1 MPVRAVWKG
10 YLKFGAASC
19 AVKLVGA
26 TSDADKVRFRI
37 LNRKT
42 RTPVKAAY
50 LDEETG
56 EVVAPEDQIK
66 GFELEGGE
74 YLRIEPE
81 ELKKLKL
88 TSEHTL
94 EVGATVALEEIDKRY
109 LEKPYYLIPAD
120 AMAAESYAVIRDA
133 LQSSKAAARSCVVLY
148 QRGREVVIE
157 PKGKGML
164 MTTLRDH
171 DEVLSEN
178 QVFGSAGDVK
188 PDSEMV
194 EIADLLIEKKTGKFD
209 PSGFEDRYE
218 NALIAMLEARKA
230 GRKPPK
236 PISAPKRTNV
246 VDLAAVL
253 RKSLEKEGIGKPAKG
268 PSKRPAA
275 KRGKAAA

>member
-1 MPVRAVWKG
+1 MK
-10 YLKFGAASC
+10 S
-19 AVKLVGA
+19 
-26 TSDADKVRFRI
+26 
-37 LNRKT
+37 
-42 RTPVKAAY
+42 AY

-56 EVVAPEDQIK
+56 EAVAPEDQIK
-66 GFELEGGE
+66 GYELEGGE

-94 EVGATVALEEIDKRY
+94 DVEATVAIDAIDKRY

-133 LQSSKAAARSCVVLY
+133 LESSRAAARSCVVLY

-171 DEVLSEN
+171 DEVLSEK
-178 QVFGSAGDVK
+178 QVFGSLADVK
-188 PDSEMV
+188 PDREMV
-194 EIADLLIEKKTGKFD
+194 EIADLLIEKKTGKFE
-209 PSGFEDRYE
+209 PSAFEDRYE
-218 NALIAMLEARKA
+218 DALIAMLEAKKA
-230 GRKPPK
+230 GRKPPR
-236 PISAPKRTNV
+236 PVAAPKRTNV

-253 RKSLEKEGIGKPAKG
+253 RRSLEEEGIGKPAKG
-268 PSKRPAA
+268 RPRRPPA
-275 KRGKAAA
+275 KRGKKVAA

>member
-1 MPVRAVWKG
+1 MAVRAVWKG
-10 YLKFGAASC
+10 YLKFGAVSC

-42 RTPVKAAY
+42 RMPVKSAY
-50 LDEETG
+50 IDEETG
-56 EVVAPEDQIK
+56 EVVEPEDQIK
-66 GFELEGGE
+66 GYELEGGD

-88 TSEHTL
+88 VSEHTL
-94 EVGATVALEEIDKRY
+94 EVDATVARESIDKRY
-109 LEKPYYLIPAD
+109 LEKPYYLVPAD
-120 AMAAESYAVIRDA
+120 VMAAEPYAVIREA
-133 LQSSKAAARSCVVLY
+133 METTGAAARSCVVLY

-171 DEVLSEN
+171 DEVLSEK
-178 QVFGSAGDVK
+178 QVFGSLADVK
-188 PDSEMV
+188 ADPEMV

-209 PSGFEDRYE
+209 PSDFEDRYE
-218 NALIAMLEARKA
+218 DALIAMLEAKKA
-230 GRKPPK
+230 GRRPPR
-236 PISAPKRTNV
+236 PAAAPKRTNV

-253 RKSLEKEGIGKPAKG
+253 RKSLEQEGIGKTAKG
-268 PSKRPAA
+268 RSRRSTA
-275 KRGKAAA
+275 KRTKAA